1 MAHRSIV
8 PLLILSV
15 FMASAAEAE
24 DFPFRPEGRL
34 WKPVQDEVYM
44 QEVGEKVEGGR
55 VLSVAVYEGVLY
67 AATPDGVK
75 SLEGRSLVA
84 VDGAPEGVSRLRE
97 AGGALWGMA
106 ADGLYRFDGADLQK
120 VDDRLFVDVCQLG
133 GAVYGATE
141 MDLYRYENGAIVAVQ
156 PPAGYKS
163 PDTTFQMEDGAQIL
177 PEPIK
182 FGPVTRVTA
191 YAGTMYGLR
200 AHEVVLLDGETVTDY
215 VADWGM
221 LPSKD
226 LRDIVRV
233 GNRLYV
239 ATDRGLGVLRG
250 MSLTSIGGDQRLPFE
265 DTTCLAAGF
274 DGDLWIGTTR
284 GAIRSINGRYQ
295 YFAADRWLPGDG
307 VNDIAVGKDVVYIA
321 TNGGLGIIRYEPYTL
336 AKKAACYEQHLD
348 QWGHKRLGFIHK
360 LYWAGDGVGW
370 LREISDNDGGHTAPY
385 LAAMSFKYA
394 ATGDEKAR
402 QEAVDS
408 FKSMIWL
415 EEITGVRGLIARAIW
430 SNTGDAGEKAKHGS
444 GGLPARWYPTADG
457 LWEWK
462 GDTSS
467 DEVSAHYYAVSV
479 FHDFAARGAEKDRA
493 TEHIARMTDHIVENG
508 WKLRDANGQTTR
520 WGRWDPE
527 YLLRPYGMESRGLNG
542 LHALAY
548 AITAKALTGE
558 DKYQDALGQLLAFGY
573 QQYAVRQKATFPPD
587 VIVPWDDRLG
597 FESLWPALKY
607 NSDPQLMPIL
617 LRSLERSW
625 EIKRMEHIPWYNFLY
640 GAITGNDCE
649 EQQAADHLRAWPL
662 DLIGYSYQNSYRHD
676 LAPEPGYVP
685 YGGGAR
691 GMSPR
696 ETGPLIHGLDYD
708 GGSGGHVVIDPAPWL
723 EAYWLGRYYGLI
735 TEPLTND
742 PALTS
747 VQPTGQGQNPGA
759 APYAGAARP
768 ENLIPE

>member
-8 PLLILSV
+8 LTLILS
-15 FMASAAEAE
+15 ALGTACAAGAE
-24 DFPFRPEGRL
+24 DFPFQPEGRL
-34 WKPVQDEVYM
+34 WKPVQDVVYM
-44 QEVGEKVEGGR
+44 QEVGEKVEGGN

-75 SLEGRSLVA
+75 SPDGHSLA
-84 VDGAPEGVSRLRE
+84 PVDGAPANVTRLRV

-106 ADGLYRFDGADLQK
+106 ADGLYRYDGADMQK
-120 VDDRLFVDVCQLG
+120 VDDRVFVDVCDLAG
-133 GAVYGATE
+133 FVYCATR
-141 MDLYRYENGAIVAVQ
+141 DDVYRYENGAMAAVE
-156 PPAGYKS
+156 PATGYKS
-163 PDTTFQMEDGAQIL
+163 PDTTFQMEDGTQIL
-177 PEPIK
+177 PKPIK
-182 FGPVTRVTA
+182 FGPVSRIAA
-191 YAGTMYGLR
+191 YAGTLYGLR
-200 AHEVVLLDGETVTDY
+200 QDGVVLLDGATVTED

-221 LPSKD
+221 LPSKNV
-226 LRDIVRV
+226 RDIARV
-233 GNRLYV
+233 GNRLYI

-250 MSLTSIGGDQRLPFE
+250 MSMTSIGRNERLPFE

-274 DGDLWIGTTR
+274 DDDLWIGTTR
-284 GAIRSINGRYQ
+284 GAIRSVNGEYH
-295 YFAADRWLPGDG
+295 YFAADRWLPADG

-321 TNGGLGIIRYEPYTL
+321 TSAGLGIIRYEPWTL
-336 AKKAACYEQHLD
+336 AKKAAYYERHLD
-348 QWGHKRLGFIHK
+348 RWGHKRLGFIHK
-360 LYWAGDGVGW
+360 LYWGGEGAGW

-394 ATGDEKAR
+394 ATRDEKAR
-402 QEAVDS
+402 EAALDS

-444 GGLPARWYPTADG
+444 GGLPARWYPTPDG

-479 FHDFAARGAEKDRA
+479 FHDFAAQGAEKARA
-493 TEHIARMTDHIVENG
+493 TEHIARITDHIVENG

-548 AITAKALTGE
+548 ALAANALTGE
-558 DKYQDALGQLLAFGY
+558 GKYREAIDQLLGFSY
-573 QQYAVRQKATFPPD
+573 QSYIVRQKAVFPPD
-587 VIVPWDDRLG
+587 AIVPWDDRLG
-597 FESLWPALKY
+597 FESLWPAIKY
-607 NSDPQLMPIL
+607 NSDPQLRPIL
-617 LRSLERSW
+617 LRSIERSW
-625 EIKRMEHIPWYNFLY
+625 EVKRMEHIPWYNFMY

-649 EQQAADHLRAWPL
+649 EKQAVDHLRAWPL
-662 DLIGYSYQNSYRHD
+662 DLASYSYENSYRDD

-685 YGGGAR
+685 YGGGTR

-696 ETGPLIHGLDYD
+696 ETGPLIHSLDYD
-708 GGSGGHVVIDPAPWL
+708 GGAGGKAIVDPAAWL
-723 EAYWLGRYYGLI
+723 EAYWLGRYYGFI
-735 TEPLTND
+735 TDAQTDD

-747 VQPTGQGQNPGA
+747 VPDSDEKAGA
-759 APYAGAARP
+759 LPYAGTGRP
-768 ENLIPE
+768 ENLMAE

>member
-8 PLLILSV
+8 SLLILSA
-15 FMASAAEAE
+15 FSMAFAAEAE
-24 DFPFRPEGRL
+24 DFPFRPEARL
-34 WKPVQDEVYM
+34 WKPVQDEVYL

-55 VLSVAVYEGVLY
+55 VLSAAVYDGVLY

-84 VDGAPEGVSRLRE
+84 VEGAPPDVSRLR
-97 AGGALWGMA
+97 ASGGALWGMA
-106 ADGLYRFDGADLQK
+106 VDGLYRYDGAELHK
-120 VDDRLFVDVCQLG
+120 VDDRLFVDVCELG
-133 GAVYGATE
+133 GVVYGATRG
-141 MDLYRYENGAIVAVQ
+141 DLYRYENGAMAAVE
-156 PPAGYKS
+156 PATGYKS
-163 PDTTFQMEDGAQIL
+163 PDTTFQMEDGTQIL

-182 FGPVTRVTA
+182 FGPVTRIAA
-191 YAGTMYGLR
+191 YAGTLYGLR
-200 AHEVVLLDGETVTDY
+200 PNEVVLLDGETVTEY

-221 LPSKD
+221 LPSKN
-226 LRDIVRV
+226 LRDVVRV
-233 GNRLYV
+233 GNRVYI

-250 MSLTSIGGDQRLPFE
+250 MSLTSIGRDHRLPFE

-284 GAIRSINGRYQ
+284 GAIRSVNGEYQ
-295 YFAADRWLPGDG
+295 YFAADRWLPADG

-321 TNGGLGIIRYEPYTL
+321 TERGLGIIRYEPYTL
-336 AKKAACYEQHLD
+336 AKKAAYYERHLD
-348 QWGHKRLGFIHK
+348 EWGHKRLGFIHK
-360 LYWAGDGVGW
+360 LYWAGEAAGW

-408 FKSMIWL
+408 FKAMIWL

-444 GGLPARWYPTADG
+444 GGLPARWYPTPDG

-558 DKYQDALGQLLAFGY
+558 DKYQDALGQLLGFGY
-573 QQYAVRQKATFPPD
+573 HQYTVRQKATFPPD
-587 VIVPWDDRLG
+587 IIVPWDDRLG
-597 FESLWPALKY
+597 FESLWPAIKY
-607 NSDPQLMPIL
+607 NSDPQLMSIL

-625 EIKRMEHIPWYNFLY
+625 EVKRLEHIPWYNFMY

-649 EQQAADHLRAWPL
+649 EQQAVDHLRAWPL
-662 DLIGYSYQNSYRHD
+662 DLASYSYENSYRHD
-676 LAPEPGYVP
+676 LAPETGYVP
-685 YGGGAR
+685 YGGGTR

-696 ETGPLIHGLDYD
+696 ETGPLIHGLEYD
-708 GGSGGHVVIDPAPWL
+708 GGSGGRAIIDPAPWL

-735 TEPLTND
+735 GEPQTDD
-742 PALTS
+742 PALMSVPATS
-747 VQPTGQGQNPGA
+747 EKLGA
-759 APYAGAARP
+759 APYSGTARP
-768 ENLIPE
+768 DILLPE